1 MDPYLNVDPG
11 TMSPYQHG
19 EVFVTEDGAE
29 SDLDLG
35 HYERFIDRNVTR
47 ASNLTTGQ
55 IYNAVI
61 AKERR
66 GDYLG
71 ATVQVIPHVTNEIK
85 ERIHRVAREQQA
97 EVVVVEVGGTVGDI
111 ESLPYLEA
119 IRQFLNDVGRQNVL
133 YIHLVLLPRVAT
145 GELKTKPMQ
154 PSVKE
159 LRSIGIQPDVLIA
172 RADEPIDEEL
182 REKIAL
188 FCDVKA
194 DNVISEPNAWSIYGV
209 PLMLEEAG
217 LGRIVVEELGLGER
231 ATEPDLVEWRFLTDR
246 IRNARIPL
254 TIGLVG
260 KYIELPDA
268 YLSVAESVKH
278 AAWAAG
284 CNVKLVWIDSEK
296 LERDRDVEPLIGLD
310 GIVVPG
316 GFGYRGI
323 EGKVQAVRFGRER
336 KVPTLGLC
344 MGMQCMVIELART
357 ALGTED
363 ANSTEFDAF
372 TPHPVI
378 DLLPE
383 QRDIADKG
391 GTMRL
396 GSYPCVLENGSLASR
411 AYAQPIVLEPHP
423 DREGR
428 QRPRGTGQAHLP
440 DHRQRLGR
448 GRLREARRH
457 DRRGTAARVMASQ
470 RHREG
475 AHDAGRPRGWQGARG
490 GRHPRQRDALLL
502 GESGIAL
509 CGDRRVHRE
518 PVRGPA
524 RRHQRGRHEGRRRY
538 RRRIPPAGDQDAG
551 ARRVDAQPDA
561 RHAGRAGRRGH
572 RDAAVLGAEADVQSP
587 ADRGGPEAIPRRLSQ
602 DAGGEARRGA
612 REALTLTTR

>member
-1 MDPYLNVDPG
+1 VPKFVFVTGGVTSSLGKGITAASLGRILAARGLTVASLKMDPYLNVDPG

-97 EVVVVEVGGTVGDI
+97 ELVVVEVGGTVGDI

-119 IRQFLNDVGRQNVL
+119 IRQFRNDVGRQNVM
-133 YIHLVLLPRVAT
+133 YIHLTLLPRVAT
-145 GELKTKPMQ
+145 GELKTKPTQ
-154 PSVKE
+154 HSVKE

-172 RADEPIDEEL
+172 RADEPIEEEL

-188 FCDVKA
+188 FCDVKT
-194 DNVISEPNAWSIYGV
+194 DNVISEPNAWSIYAV

-217 LGRIVVEELGLGER
+217 LGRIVVEELGLKDR
-231 ATEPDLVEWRFLTDR
+231 AAEPDLVEWRFLVDR

-396 GSYPCVLENGSLASR
+396 GSYPCVLEAGSLAGR
-411 AYAQPIVLEPHP
+411 AYGQPIVLERHRHRYEFNNSYRELLAAHGMRFTGLSPDGRLVEIVEIPDHPFYLGTQFHPEFKSRPNRPHP
-423 DREGR
+423 LFANFID
-428 QRPRGTGQAHLP
+428 AALAF
-440 DHRQRLGR
+440 
-448 GRLREARRH
+448 AR
-457 DRRGTAARVMASQ
+457 AN
-470 RHREG
+470 
-475 AHDAGRPRGWQGARG
+475 
-490 GRHPRQRDALLL
+490 
-502 GESGIAL
+502 
-509 CGDRRVHRE
+509 
-518 PVRGPA
+518 
-524 RRHQRGRHEGRRRY
+524 
-538 RRRIPPAGDQDAG
+538 
-551 ARRVDAQPDA
+551 
-561 RHAGRAGRRGH
+561 GRAEASAPMLQETH
-572 RDAAVLGAEADVQSP
+572 R
-587 ADRGGPEAIPRRLSQ
+587 
-602 DAGGEARRGA
+602 
-612 REALTLTTR
+612 

>member
-1 MDPYLNVDPG
+1 VPKFVFVTGGVTSSLGKGITAASLGRILAARGLSVASLKMDPYLNVDPG

-97 EVVVVEVGGTVGDI
+97 ELVVVEVGGTVGDI

-119 IRQFLNDVGRQNVL
+119 IRQFRNDVGRQNVM
-133 YIHLVLLPRVAT
+133 YIHLTLLPRVAT
-145 GELKTKPMQ
+145 GELKTKPTQ
-154 PSVKE
+154 HSVKE

-188 FCDVKA
+188 FCDVKL
-194 DNVISEPNAWSIYGV
+194 DNVISEPNAWSIYAV

-231 ATEPDLVEWRFLTDR
+231 ATEPDLAEWRSLTER
-246 IRNARIPL
+246 IRSARIPL
-254 TIGLVG
+254 TIGMVG

-396 GSYPCVLENGSLASR
+396 GSYPCVLAADSVAAR
-411 AYAQPIVLEPHP
+411 AYGQPIVLERHRHRYEFNNSYRELLAAHGMTFTGLSPDGRLVEIVEIADHPFFLGTQFHPEFKSRPNRPHP
-423 DREGR
+423 LFVSFIDS
-428 QRPRGTGQAHLP
+428 ALAF
-440 DHRQRLGR
+440 
-448 GRLREARRH
+448 AR
-457 DRRGTAARVMASQ
+457 AN
-470 RHREG
+470 
-475 AHDAGRPRGWQGARG
+475 
-490 GRHPRQRDALLL
+490 
-502 GESGIAL
+502 
-509 CGDRRVHRE
+509 
-518 PVRGPA
+518 
-524 RRHQRGRHEGRRRY
+524 
-538 RRRIPPAGDQDAG
+538 
-551 ARRVDAQPDA
+551 
-561 RHAGRAGRRGH
+561 GRAEASAPVLQETH
-572 RDAAVLGAEADVQSP
+572 R
-587 ADRGGPEAIPRRLSQ
+587 
-602 DAGGEARRGA
+602 
-612 REALTLTTR
+612 

>member
-1 MDPYLNVDPG
+1 MPKFVFVTGGVTSSLGKGITAASLGRILAARGLAVASLKMDPYLNVDPG

-97 EVVVVEVGGTVGDI
+97 ELVVVEVGGTVGDI

-119 IRQFLNDVGRQNVL
+119 IRQFRNDVGRQNVM
-133 YIHLVLLPRVAT
+133 YIHLTLLPRVAT
-145 GELKTKPMQ
+145 GELKTKPTQ
-154 PSVKE
+154 HSVKE

-188 FCDVKA
+188 FCDVKT

-231 ATEPDLVEWRFLTDR
+231 ASEPDLAEWRFLTDR

-254 TIGLVG
+254 TIGMVG

-357 ALGTED
+357 SLGTED

-396 GSYPCVLENGSLASR
+396 GSYPCVLEPGSLAAR
-411 AYAQPIVLEPHP
+411 AYGQPIVLERHRHRYEFNNSYRELLAAHGMKFTGLSPDGRLVEIVELADHPFYLGTQFHPEFKSRPNRPHP
-423 DREGR
+423 LFASFID
-428 QRPRGTGQAHLP
+428 AALVF
-440 DHRQRLGR
+440 
-448 GRLREARRH
+448 AR
-457 DRRGTAARVMASQ
+457 AN
-470 RHREG
+470 
-475 AHDAGRPRGWQGARG
+475 
-490 GRHPRQRDALLL
+490 
-502 GESGIAL
+502 
-509 CGDRRVHRE
+509 
-518 PVRGPA
+518 
-524 RRHQRGRHEGRRRY
+524 
-538 RRRIPPAGDQDAG
+538 
-551 ARRVDAQPDA
+551 
-561 RHAGRAGRRGH
+561 GRAEASAPMLQETH
-572 RDAAVLGAEADVQSP
+572 R
-587 ADRGGPEAIPRRLSQ
+587 
-602 DAGGEARRGA
+602 
-612 REALTLTTR
+612 

>member
-1 MDPYLNVDPG
+1 MPKFVFVTGGVTSSLGKGITAASLGRILAVRGLSVASLKMDPYLNVDPG

-119 IRQFLNDVGRQNVL
+119 IRQFRNDVGRQNVL
-133 YIHLVLLPRVAT
+133 YIHLTLLPRVAT
-145 GELKTKPMQ
+145 GELKTKPTQ
-154 PSVKE
+154 HSVKE

-172 RADEPIDEEL
+172 RADEAIDEEL

-188 FCDVKA
+188 FCDVKI

-217 LGRIVVEELGLGER
+217 LGRIVVEELGLRER
-231 ATEPDLVEWRFLTDR
+231 ATEPDLAEWRFLTDR

-284 CNVKLVWIDSEK
+284 CNVKLAWIDSEK

-383 QRDIADKG
+383 QRDVADKG

-396 GSYPCVLENGSLASR
+396 GSYPCVLDAGSLAAR
-411 AYAQPIVLEPHP
+411 AYGQPIVLERHRHRYEFNNSYRELLAAHGMSFTGLSPDGRLVEIVEIADHPFYLGTQFHPEFKSRPNRPHP
-423 DREGR
+423 LFASFIDS
-428 QRPRGTGQAHLP
+428 ALAF
-440 DHRQRLGR
+440 
-448 GRLREARRH
+448 AR
-457 DRRGTAARVMASQ
+457 AN
-470 RHREG
+470 
-475 AHDAGRPRGWQGARG
+475 
-490 GRHPRQRDALLL
+490 
-502 GESGIAL
+502 
-509 CGDRRVHRE
+509 
-518 PVRGPA
+518 
-524 RRHQRGRHEGRRRY
+524 
-538 RRRIPPAGDQDAG
+538 
-551 ARRVDAQPDA
+551 
-561 RHAGRAGRRGH
+561 GRAEASAPVLQETH
-572 RDAAVLGAEADVQSP
+572 R
-587 ADRGGPEAIPRRLSQ
+587 
-602 DAGGEARRGA
+602 
-612 REALTLTTR
+612 

>member
-1 MDPYLNVDPG
+1 MPKFVFVTGGVTSSLGKGITAASLGRILAARGLAVASLKMDPYLNVDPG

-29 SDLDLG
+29 TDLDLG

-55 IYNAVI
+55 VYNAVI

-119 IRQFLNDVGRQNVL
+119 IRQFRNDVGRQNVL
-133 YIHLVLLPRVAT
+133 YVHLSLLPRVAT
-145 GELKTKPMQ
+145 GELKTKPTQ
-154 PSVKE
+154 HSVRE
-159 LRSIGIQPDVLIA
+159 LRAIGIQPDVLIA

-209 PLMLEEAG
+209 PLMLEDAG
-217 LGRIVVEELGLGER
+217 LGRIVVAELGLEER
-231 ATEPDLVEWRFLTDR
+231 AGEADLAEWKALTER
-246 IRNARIPL
+246 IRGARIPL
-254 TIGLVG
+254 RIGLVG
-260 KYIELPDA
+260 KYIELSDA

-278 AAWAAG
+278 ASWAAG
-284 CNVKLVWIDSEK
+284 CDVKIAWIDSER
-296 LERDRDVEPLIGLD
+296 LEQGGDVEPLIGLD

-323 EGKVQAVRFGRER
+323 EGKVGAVRFGRER
-336 KVPTLGLC
+336 RVPTLGLC

-357 ALGTED
+357 ALGTND

-372 TPHPVI
+372 TPHPII

-383 QRDIADKG
+383 QRDISDKG

-396 GSYPCVLENGSLASR
+396 GSYPCVLEAGSVASR
-411 AYAQPIVLEPHP
+411 AYGQPIVLERHRHRYEFNNAYRELLAQHGMRFSGLSPDGRLVEIVEMDDHPFFLGTQFHPEFKSRPNRPHP
-423 DREGR
+423 LFS
-428 QRPRGTGQAHLP
+428 AFI
-440 DHRQRLGR
+440 
-448 GRLREARRH
+448 EASL
-457 DRRGTAARVMASQ
+457 AYARAN
-470 RHREG
+470 
-475 AHDAGRPRGWQGARG
+475 
-490 GRHPRQRDALLL
+490 
-502 GESGIAL
+502 
-509 CGDRRVHRE
+509 
-518 PVRGPA
+518 
-524 RRHQRGRHEGRRRY
+524 
-538 RRRIPPAGDQDAG
+538 
-551 ARRVDAQPDA
+551 
-561 RHAGRAGRRGH
+561 GRAQVS
-572 RDAAVLGAEADVQSP
+572 APMLQE
-587 ADRGGPEAIPRRLSQ
+587 
-602 DAGGEARRGA
+602 
-612 REALTLTTR
+612 TTT

>member
-1 MDPYLNVDPG
+1 MPKFVFVTGGVTSSLGKGITAASLGRILAARGLTVASLKMDPYLNVDPG

-97 EVVVVEVGGTVGDI
+97 ELVVVEVGGTVGDI

-119 IRQFLNDVGRQNVL
+119 IRQFRNDVGRQNVM
-133 YIHLVLLPRVAT
+133 YIHLTLLPRVAT
-145 GELKTKPMQ
+145 GELKTKPTQ
-154 PSVKE
+154 HSVKE

-172 RADEPIDEEL
+172 RADEPIDEDL

-188 FCDVKA
+188 FCDVKT
-194 DNVISEPNAWSIYGV
+194 DNVISEPNAWSIYAV

-231 ATEPDLVEWRFLTDR
+231 ATEPDLVEWRFLVDR
-246 IRNARIPL
+246 IRGARIPL

-396 GSYPCVLENGSLASR
+396 GSYPCVLETGSLAGR
-411 AYAQPIVLEPHP
+411 AYGQPIVLERHRHRYEFNNSYRELLAAHGMKFTGLSPDGRLVEIVEIPDHPFYIGTQFHPEFKSRPNRPHP
-423 DREGR
+423 LF
-428 QRPRGTGQAHLP
+428 ANF
-440 DHRQRLGR
+440 
-448 GRLREARRH
+448 
-457 DRRGTAARVMASQ
+457 
-470 RHREG
+470 
-475 AHDAGRPRGWQGARG
+475 
-490 GRHPRQRDALLL
+490 
-502 GESGIAL
+502 
-509 CGDRRVHRE
+509 
-518 PVRGPA
+518 
-524 RRHQRGRHEGRRRY
+524 
-538 RRRIPPAGDQDAG
+538 
-551 ARRVDAQPDA
+551 VDAALAFA
-561 RHAGRAGRRGH
+561 RANGRAEASAPLLQETH
-572 RDAAVLGAEADVQSP
+572 R
-587 ADRGGPEAIPRRLSQ
+587 
-602 DAGGEARRGA
+602 
-612 REALTLTTR
+612 

>member
-1 MDPYLNVDPG
+1 MPKFVFVTGGVTSSLGKGITAASLGRILAARGLAVASLKMDPYLNVDPG

-29 SDLDLG
+29 TDLDLG

-55 IYNAVI
+55 IYNSVI

-119 IRQFLNDVGRQNVL
+119 IRQFRNDVGRNNVL
-133 YIHLVLLPRVAT
+133 YLHLSLLPRVAT
-145 GELKTKPMQ
+145 GELKTKPTQ
-154 PSVKE
+154 HSVRE
-159 LRSIGIQPDVLIA
+159 LRAIGIQPDVLIA
-172 RADEPIDEEL
+172 RADQPVDEDL

-188 FCDVKA
+188 FCDVKI
-194 DNVISEPNAWSIYGV
+194 DNVISEPDAWSIYAV

-217 LGRIVVEELGLGER
+217 LGKTVVEELGLAER
-231 ATEPDLVEWRFLTDR
+231 ATQPDLAEWRALTER
-246 IRNARIPL
+246 IRGARIPL
-254 TIGLVG
+254 NIGLVG
-260 KYIELPDA
+260 KYIELTDA
-268 YLSVAESVKH
+268 YLSVAESIKH

-284 CNVKLVWIDSEK
+284 CNVKIQWIDSER

-323 EGKVQAVRFGRER
+323 EGKLQATRFGRER
-336 KVPTLGLC
+336 RVPTLGLC

-396 GSYPCVLENGSLASR
+396 GSYPCVLEQGSLAAR
-411 AYAQPIVLEPHP
+411 AYAQPIVLERHRHRYEFNNAYRELLAQHGMRFSGLSPDGRLVEICELRDHPFYLGTQYHPEFKSRPNRPHP
-423 DREGR
+423 LFAGFI
-428 QRPRGTGQAHLP
+428 
-440 DHRQRLGR
+440 
-448 GRLREARRH
+448 EASLEY
-457 DRRGTAARVMASQ
+457 ARAN
-470 RHREG
+470 
-475 AHDAGRPRGWQGARG
+475 
-490 GRHPRQRDALLL
+490 
-502 GESGIAL
+502 
-509 CGDRRVHRE
+509 
-518 PVRGPA
+518 
-524 RRHQRGRHEGRRRY
+524 
-538 RRRIPPAGDQDAG
+538 
-551 ARRVDAQPDA
+551 
-561 RHAGRAGRRGH
+561 GRAQ
-572 RDAAVLGAEADVQSP
+572 VP
-587 ADRGGPEAIPRRLSQ
+587 ATMLQES
-602 DAGGEARRGA
+602 
-612 REALTLTTR
+612 TT

>member
-1 MDPYLNVDPG
+1 VPKFVFVTGGVTSSLGKGITAASLGRILAARGLTVASLKMDPYLNVDPG

-97 EVVVVEVGGTVGDI
+97 ELVVVEVGGTVGDI

-119 IRQFLNDVGRQNVL
+119 IRQFRNDVGRQNVL
-133 YIHLVLLPRVAT
+133 YIHLTLLPRVAT
-145 GELKTKPMQ
+145 GELKTKPTQ
-154 PSVKE
+154 HSVKE

-172 RADEPIDEEL
+172 RADEPIDDDL

-188 FCDVKA
+188 FCDVKI
-194 DNVISEPNAWSIYGV
+194 DNVISEPNAWSIYAV

-231 ATEPDLVEWRFLTDR
+231 AAQADLSEWRFLVDR
-246 IRNARIPL
+246 IRGARIPL

-278 AAWAAG
+278 ASWAAG

-396 GSYPCVLENGSLASR
+396 GSYPCVLEAGSLAGR
-411 AYAQPIVLEPHP
+411 AYGQPIVLERHRHRYEFNNSYRELLAARGMKFTGLSPDGRLVEIVEIADHPFYLGTQFHPEFKSRPNRPHP
-423 DREGR
+423 LFANFID
-428 QRPRGTGQAHLP
+428 AALAF
-440 DHRQRLGR
+440 
-448 GRLREARRH
+448 AR
-457 DRRGTAARVMASQ
+457 AN
-470 RHREG
+470 
-475 AHDAGRPRGWQGARG
+475 
-490 GRHPRQRDALLL
+490 
-502 GESGIAL
+502 
-509 CGDRRVHRE
+509 
-518 PVRGPA
+518 
-524 RRHQRGRHEGRRRY
+524 
-538 RRRIPPAGDQDAG
+538 
-551 ARRVDAQPDA
+551 
-561 RHAGRAGRRGH
+561 GRAEAAPMLQETH
-572 RDAAVLGAEADVQSP
+572 R
-587 ADRGGPEAIPRRLSQ
+587 
-602 DAGGEARRGA
+602 
-612 REALTLTTR
+612 

>member
-1 MDPYLNVDPG
+1 VPKFVFVTGGVTSSLGKGITAASLGRILAARGLTVASLKMDPYLNVDPG

-55 IYNAVI
+55 IYNSVI

-85 ERIHRVAREQQA
+85 ERIHRVAREHQA
-97 EVVVVEVGGTVGDI
+97 EIVVVEVGGTVGDI

-119 IRQFLNDVGRQNVL
+119 IRQFRNDVGRQNVL
-133 YIHLVLLPRVAT
+133 YVHLTLLPRVAT
-145 GELKTKPMQ
+145 GELKTKPTQ
-154 PSVKE
+154 HSVKE

-172 RADEPIDEEL
+172 RADDPIDEEL

-194 DNVISEPNAWSIYGV
+194 DNVISEPDAWSIYGV

-217 LGRIVVEELGLGER
+217 LGRIVIDELGLAER
-231 ATEPDLVEWRFLTDR
+231 ASEPDLGEWRALTDR
-246 IRNARIPL
+246 IRGARIPL
-254 TIGLVG
+254 TIGMVG

-284 CNVKLVWIDSEK
+284 CNVKLAWIDSEK

-336 KVPTLGLC
+336 RVPTLGLC

-396 GSYPCVLENGSLASR
+396 GSYPCVLEQGSLASR
-411 AYAQPIVLEPHP
+411 AYGQPIVLERHRHRYEFNNAYRELLSAHGMRFSGLSPDGRLVEIVEIPDHPFFLGTQFHPEFKSRPNRPHP
-423 DREGR
+423 LF
-428 QRPRGTGQAHLP
+428 ASFI
-440 DHRQRLGR
+440 
-448 GRLREARRH
+448 EAAL
-457 DRRGTAARVMASQ
+457 TFARAN
-470 RHREG
+470 
-475 AHDAGRPRGWQGARG
+475 
-490 GRHPRQRDALLL
+490 
-502 GESGIAL
+502 
-509 CGDRRVHRE
+509 
-518 PVRGPA
+518 
-524 RRHQRGRHEGRRRY
+524 
-538 RRRIPPAGDQDAG
+538 
-551 ARRVDAQPDA
+551 
-561 RHAGRAGRRGH
+561 GRAEST
-572 RDAAVLGAEADVQSP
+572 VPMLQE
-587 ADRGGPEAIPRRLSQ
+587 
-602 DAGGEARRGA
+602 
-612 REALTLTTR
+612 TRT

>member
-1 MDPYLNVDPG
+1 LPKFVFVTGGVASSLGKGITAASLGRILAARGLSVASLKMDPYLNVDPG

-29 SDLDLG
+29 TDLDLG

-55 IYNAVI
+55 VYNAVI

-97 EVVVVEVGGTVGDI
+97 ELVLVEVGGTVGDI

-119 IRQFLNDVGRQNVL
+119 IRQFRNDVGKQNVL
-133 YIHLVLLPRVAT
+133 YIHLSLLPRVAT
-145 GELKTKPMQ
+145 GELKTKPTQ
-154 PSVKE
+154 HSVRE
-159 LRSIGIQPDVLIA
+159 LRAIGIQPDVLIA

-188 FCDVKA
+188 FCDVKP
-194 DNVISEPNAWSIYGV
+194 DNVISEPDAWSIYAV

-217 LGRIVVEELGLGER
+217 LGRIVVDELGLSER
-231 ATEPDLVEWRFLTDR
+231 AREPDLAEWRTLTER
-246 IRNARIPL
+246 IRGARIPL
-254 TIGLVG
+254 RIGLVG
-260 KYIELPDA
+260 KYIELTDA

-278 AAWAAG
+278 ASWAAG
-284 CNVKLVWIDSEK
+284 CDVKISWIDSER

-323 EGKVQAVRFGRER
+323 EGKVHAVRFGRESA
-336 KVPTLGLC
+336 VPTLGLC

-411 AYAQPIVLEPHP
+411 AYAQPIVLERHRHRYEFNNAYRELLAQHGMRFTGLSP
-423 DREGR
+423 DGR
-428 QRPRGTGQAHLP
+428 LVEIVELP
-440 DHRQRLGR
+440 DHPFFLGTQFHPEFKSR
-448 GRLREARRH
+448 PNRPHPLFASFIAASVEYAR
-457 DRRGTAARVMASQ
+457 AN
-470 RHREG
+470 
-475 AHDAGRPRGWQGARG
+475 
-490 GRHPRQRDALLL
+490 
-502 GESGIAL
+502 
-509 CGDRRVHRE
+509 
-518 PVRGPA
+518 
-524 RRHQRGRHEGRRRY
+524 
-538 RRRIPPAGDQDAG
+538 
-551 ARRVDAQPDA
+551 
-561 RHAGRAGRRGH
+561 GRAQVP
-572 RDAAVLGAEADVQSP
+572 APALQEAE
-587 ADRGGPEAIPRRLSQ
+587 R
-602 DAGGEARRGA
+602 
-612 REALTLTTR
+612 

>member
-1 MDPYLNVDPG
+1 MPKFVFVTGGVTSSLGKGITAASLGRILAARGLTVASLKMDPYLNVDPG

-55 IYNAVI
+55 IYNSVI

-97 EVVVVEVGGTVGDI
+97 ELVVVEVGGTVGDI

-119 IRQFLNDVGRQNVL
+119 IRQFRNDVGRQNVM
-133 YIHLVLLPRVAT
+133 YIHLTLLPRVAT
-145 GELKTKPMQ
+145 GELKTKPTQ
-154 PSVKE
+154 HSVKE

-172 RADEPIDEEL
+172 RADEPIDEDL

-188 FCDVKA
+188 FCDVKI
-194 DNVISEPNAWSIYGV
+194 DNVISEPNAWSIYAV

-231 ATEPDLVEWRFLTDR
+231 ATEPDLVEWRFLVDR
-246 IRNARIPL
+246 IRGARIPL

-396 GSYPCVLENGSLASR
+396 GSYPCVLGAGSLAGR
-411 AYAQPIVLEPHP
+411 AYGQPIVLERHRHRYEFNNSYRELLATHGMHFTGLSPDGRLVEIVEIPDHPFYLGTQFHPEFKSRPNRPHP
-423 DREGR
+423 LFANFID
-428 QRPRGTGQAHLP
+428 AALAF
-440 DHRQRLGR
+440 
-448 GRLREARRH
+448 AR
-457 DRRGTAARVMASQ
+457 AN
-470 RHREG
+470 
-475 AHDAGRPRGWQGARG
+475 
-490 GRHPRQRDALLL
+490 
-502 GESGIAL
+502 
-509 CGDRRVHRE
+509 
-518 PVRGPA
+518 
-524 RRHQRGRHEGRRRY
+524 
-538 RRRIPPAGDQDAG
+538 
-551 ARRVDAQPDA
+551 
-561 RHAGRAGRRGH
+561 GRAEASAPMLQETH
-572 RDAAVLGAEADVQSP
+572 R
-587 ADRGGPEAIPRRLSQ
+587 
-602 DAGGEARRGA
+602 
-612 REALTLTTR
+612 

>member
-1 MDPYLNVDPG
+1 MPKFVFVTGGVTSSLGKGITAASLGRILAARGLSIASLKMDPYLNVDPG

-55 IYNAVI
+55 IYNSVI

-97 EVVVVEVGGTVGDI
+97 EIVVVEVGGTVGDI

-119 IRQFLNDVGRQNVL
+119 IRQFRNDVGRQNVL
-133 YIHLVLLPRVAT
+133 YIHLTLLPRVAT
-145 GELKTKPMQ
+145 GELKTKPTQ
-154 PSVKE
+154 HSVKE

-172 RADEPIDEEL
+172 RADEAIDEEL

-188 FCDVKA
+188 FCDVKI
-194 DNVISEPNAWSIYGV
+194 DNVISEPNAWSIYAV

-231 ATEPDLVEWRFLTDR
+231 ASEPDLAEWRSLTDR
-246 IRNARIPL
+246 IRGARIPL
-254 TIGLVG
+254 SIGLVG

-383 QRDIADKG
+383 QRDVAEKG

-396 GSYPCVLENGSLASR
+396 GSYPCVLEAGSLAAR
-411 AYAQPIVLEPHP
+411 AYGQPIVLERHRHRYEFNNSYRELLAAHGMTFTGLSPDGRLVEIVEIRDHPFYLGTQFHPEFKSRPNRPHP
-423 DREGR
+423 LFASFIDS
-428 QRPRGTGQAHLP
+428 ALAF
-440 DHRQRLGR
+440 
-448 GRLREARRH
+448 AR
-457 DRRGTAARVMASQ
+457 AN
-470 RHREG
+470 
-475 AHDAGRPRGWQGARG
+475 
-490 GRHPRQRDALLL
+490 
-502 GESGIAL
+502 
-509 CGDRRVHRE
+509 
-518 PVRGPA
+518 
-524 RRHQRGRHEGRRRY
+524 
-538 RRRIPPAGDQDAG
+538 
-551 ARRVDAQPDA
+551 
-561 RHAGRAGRRGH
+561 GRAEASAPMLQETRR
-572 RDAAVLGAEADVQSP
+572 
-587 ADRGGPEAIPRRLSQ
+587 
-602 DAGGEARRGA
+602 
-612 REALTLTTR
+612 